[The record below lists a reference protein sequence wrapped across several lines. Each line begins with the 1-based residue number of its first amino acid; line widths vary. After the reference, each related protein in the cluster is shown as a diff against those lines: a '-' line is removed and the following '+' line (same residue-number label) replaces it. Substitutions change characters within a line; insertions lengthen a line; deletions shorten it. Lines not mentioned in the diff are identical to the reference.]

1 MMILTGLLT
10 FHRNRLYM
18 AKSVHSVPAKF
29 TGPCSILEQLLA
41 SRGYKKDINS
51 IEGPVT
57 FCVGDKYY
65 TGTEAYAD
73 VFEKS
78 RKSLDPSFNGFVDC
92 GEDIALFMMIAGLR
106 NDKVDQW
113 QVFINDADP
122 SQTEVCSTVRWV
134 APGWHKAS
142 LMEIIQRFAPS
153 RRAHVE
159 AILNEAEE

>member
-1 MMILTGLLT
+1 MP
-10 FHRNRLYM
+10 
-18 AKSVHSVPAKF
+18 KSLHSVPAKF
-29 TGPCSILEQLLA
+29 TGPCSILEQLLE

-57 FCVGDKYY
+57 FCVGDKYF
-65 TGTEAYAD
+65 TGTKAYAD

-78 RKSLDPSFNGFVDC
+78 RKSLDPSFKGFVDC

-113 QVFINDADP
+113 QVFINDEDP

-134 APGWHKAS
+134 TPGWHKAS
-142 LMEIIQRFAPS
+142 LMEIVRRFAPS
-153 RRAHVE
+153 LRSQVE
-159 AILNEAEE
+159 AILGESKE